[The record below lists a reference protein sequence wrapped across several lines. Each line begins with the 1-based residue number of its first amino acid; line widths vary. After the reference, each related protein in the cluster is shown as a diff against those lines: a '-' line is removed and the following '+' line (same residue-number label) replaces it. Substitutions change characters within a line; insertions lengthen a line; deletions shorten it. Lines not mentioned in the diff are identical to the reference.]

1 MDHANAAA
9 AFRWNI
15 RRRMSILAL
24 ALASALGVRDAR
36 SSALEASGE
45 NPVEKV
51 RATMQ
56 AVLAEAPLSA
66 VQLSQLA
73 AEVAALRSA
82 TGSGAPVLSWQSEGI
97 GGGFQ
102 RNLNAADYLRL
113 SKPFNRPWHRDTIRE
128 LRDASERWLESGQ
141 QVTTLELASLAGRS
155 WLDLA
160 AAIAREE
167 LAAVRVARLDRA
179 LTIQQKRFELGEIS
193 GSERRQIELERAREL
208 ATLDQLEASRLAV
221 QRELEILAPG
231 GFPSP
236 AGQDLEALVEATTP
250 IAGDSDSQTVLAGPA
265 LQFVASKAE
274 MAQLEAERQ
283 RGAAWGLPE
292 IEVEWERI
300 PDLGVVEGFDS
311 FGFYLA
317 IPLPV
322 GKQGHQR
329 IAAAEQSAIAAAAE
343 HDLMQQRLAARFQ
356 TAIETAKGAEAAL
369 AALEPAIADA
379 SAIER
384 SLSEQFR
391 LGAISYLIY
400 LDGFARLDTVIQGVI
415 EARHAL
421 LSARLELAV
430 VSGAETYFPLPELET
445 GGGS

>member
-9 AFRWNI
+9 ASRWNI
-15 RRRMSILAL
+15 RHRLPILAV
-24 ALASALGVRDAR
+24 ALVAALGVRDAR
-36 SSALEASGE
+36 PSELETSGE
-45 NPVEKV
+45 DPLEKV

-56 AVLAEAPLSA
+56 AVVADAPLSA

-97 GGGFQ
+97 GGGFE

-141 QVTTLELASLAGRS
+141 QVTTLELARLAGRN

-160 AAIAREE
+160 AASAREQ

-179 LTIQQKRFELGEIS
+179 LASQQKRFELGEIS
-193 GSERRQIELERAREL
+193 GSERRQIELEHAREM
-208 ATLDQLEASRLAV
+208 ATLDQLEASRRAI

-236 AGQDLEALVEATTP
+236 VGQDLEALVEAT
-250 IAGDSDSQTVLAGPA
+250 AKVEGVADSQSFLAGPA
-265 LQFVASKAE
+265 LLFVASKAE
-274 MAQLEAERQ
+274 VAQLEAERQ

-292 IEVEWERI
+292 VEVEWERI
-300 PDLGVVEGFDS
+300 PDLGIVEGFDS
-311 FGFYLA
+311 FGFHLA

-329 IAAAEQSAIAAAAE
+329 IAASEQSAIAAAAE
-343 HDLMQQRLAARFQ
+343 HDLIHQQLAARFQ
-356 TAIETAKGAEAAL
+356 AAIETAKGAESAL

-379 SAIER
+379 AAIER
-384 SLSEQFR
+384 SLTEQFR
-391 LGAISYLIY
+391 LGAISYLVY

-430 VSGAETYFPLPELET
+430 ISGADTYFPLPELET